1 MKHLPVFL
9 DLKDRPVL
17 VIGGGE
23 MACRRTVMAQRAGAK
38 VAVVAP
44 KLSNDFDFCAPV
56 KHIARTFDNYD
67 LIGISLVYI
76 ACDED
81 PNYETEVAGIVQAHG
96 VLVNVADRYDI
107 SSFIMPSIVDRSPL
121 VVAISSGGK
130 APVVTR
136 MLREKLESLVPSALG
151 KLASIAGEY
160 RERVKEKISDSTR
173 RRRFWER
180 VANGEVAEN
189 IMSGKLNLAKS
200 KIEELL
206 AVTLLDIDIPSQG
219 EVYLVGSGP
228 GDPDLLTFKA
238 LRLMQQA
245 DVVLHDR
252 LVSDGVLD
260 LVRRDADR
268 IYVGKKQGEH
278 SMRQEDIS
286 RTLVRLAREG
296 KRVLRLKSGDPF
308 MFGRGGEEIEM
319 LTQEGVSFQ
328 VVPGISAA
336 NGCAAYSGIPLTH
349 RDHAQACVFVTG
361 HAKDGRVN
369 LNWQALVQP
378 NQTVVVYMGLISIA
392 EVITKLMAHGADPKL
407 PVAVV
412 DKGTREDQ
420 NVVTGMLENITTVV
434 AQAKLEGPAIVII
447 GTVVSLRDQLTWYG
461 AQS

>member
-1 MKHLPVFL
+1 MKHLPAFL

-17 VIGGGE
+17 VIGGGA
-23 MACRRTVMAQRAGAK
+23 MASRRTAMAQRAGAK
-38 VAVVAP
+38 VVIVAP
-44 KLSNDFDFCAPV
+44 ELSSDFDCCGQFT
-56 KHIARTFDNYD
+56 HNARTFDARD
-67 LIGISLVYI
+67 LTGVSLVYI

-81 PNYETEVAGIVQAHG
+81 PDYETQVARIVQAHG
-96 VLVNVADRYDI
+96 VLVNVADRSDI

-121 VVAISSGGK
+121 VVAISSGGE
-130 APVVTR
+130 APILAR
-136 MLREKLESLVPSALG
+136 MLRAKLESLIPAALG
-151 KLASIAGEY
+151 KLASLVGEY
-160 RERVKEKISDSTR
+160 REQVKETISDTTR
-173 RRRFWER
+173 RLRFWED

-189 IMSGKLNLAKS
+189 MLSGKSGLAKL

-206 AVTLLDIDIPSQG
+206 AMALSDKDIAPRG

-238 LRLMQQA
+238 MRLMQQA

-252 LVSDGVLD
+252 LVSDGVLE

-319 LTQEGVSFQ
+319 LAQEGVSFQ
-328 VVPGISAA
+328 VVPGISAG

-361 HAKDGRVN
+361 HAKDGKVN

-378 NQTVVVYMGLISIA
+378 NQTVVVYMGLVSIVQ
-392 EVITKLMAHGADPKL
+392 VIGELMAHGADPKL
-407 PVAVV
+407 PVAIV
-412 DKGTREDQ
+412 DKGTRLDQ
-420 NVVTGMLENITTVV
+420 NVVTGTLENI
-434 AQAKLEGPAIVII
+434 ASIAAHAKLEGPAIVII

-461 AQS
+461 APS